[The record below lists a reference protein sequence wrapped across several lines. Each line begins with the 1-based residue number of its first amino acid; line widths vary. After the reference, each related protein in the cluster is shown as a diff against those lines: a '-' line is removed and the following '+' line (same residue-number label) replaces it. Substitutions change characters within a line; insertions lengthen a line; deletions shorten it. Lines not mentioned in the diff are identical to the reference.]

1 MVFLYQYKSSTLSY
15 CKLATF
21 QTNLFGATERCQE
34 EMGGPHKLA
43 AKGQP
48 LLLADPWGVEIDD
61 GVLRVVSFRKAAFTV
76 VDEYDA

>member
-1 MVFLYQYKSSTLSY
+1 
-15 CKLATF
+15 
-21 QTNLFGATERCQE
+21 
-34 EMGGPHKLA
+34 MGGPHKLA

-76 VDEYDA
+76 VDKYDA